1 MPGEAAHGQ
10 VLKTLRIYILW
21 GFVAALLLLLLWKPW
36 GQPGPSSNP
45 WIAEFGRLKADLTLE
60 GVRYQRH
67 VRNKQLWSLRS
78 DRARLFEG
86 RDIMEFEGVDITFYP
101 TGGGRVQVTADSG
114 TYFIS
119 KDSLRVYGHVVVHS
133 QDGFVLRTTSLNY
146 SQAKMSIWTRD
157 RVTIENVNGLAL
169 NGQGMRYDLK
179 SGRLS
184 VGRQSSVLP
193 QDEIEL

>member
-1 MPGEAAHGQ
+1 MA
-10 VLKTLRIYILW
+10 V
-21 GFVAALLLLLLWKPW
+21 LLLLLFWKPW
-36 GQPGPSSNP
+36 GRPGHSSNP
-45 WIAEFGRLKADLTLE
+45 WTAEFGHLKADLTLE

-67 VRNKQLWSLRS
+67 VRNKKLWSLRS
-78 DRARLFEG
+78 DRAKLFED
-86 RDIMEFEGVDITFYP
+86 RDVMEFEGIDMTFYP
-101 TGGGRVQVTADSG
+101 TGGGQIRVAADSG

-119 KDSLRVYGHVVVHS
+119 RDSLMVHGHVVVHS
-133 QDGFVLRTTSLNY
+133 RDGFVLHTASLNY

-157 RVTIENVNGLAL
+157 RVTIKNVNGLVL